1 MNTGLPHGF
10 HLAID
15 ADTVQ
20 IDTDTLRGGSPIKVL
35 RLSPKGRNAWA
46 ELRHG
51 PVRSAAGSA
60 LARRLTD
67 VGLAHPRPP
76 EPETAYSV
84 TVVIPVKDRAAML
97 RRCLTALGG
106 AYPTVIV
113 DDGSED
119 RDALADIASEHS
131 ATMMRRP
138 HCGGPAAARN
148 TGLNSV
154 STDLV
159 AFIDSDCTTTVG
171 WIEALAPH
179 FADPLV
185 AAVAPRV
192 RTLHATTSAGRYGEV
207 AGSLDMGA
215 AEGRVLPGSRISYV
229 PSAALIVRRDAL
241 RDIGVFDEHLRYG
254 EDVDLIWRLHEAGLR
269 IRYDPAVQV
278 YHQEPQRW
286 PELLARRFHYGTSAA
301 PLAQRHPDSLAP
313 LVVHPWHTATVLA
326 AVTGRPAPT
335 AVAFGLSVWAT
346 RKALRQAGLPTTGML
361 ATTGTGLQQTWLGLG
376 RFMIQFAAPVL
387 AAMLLHGSGRPAQRR
402 LSRAAAASLLLG
414 TPLTAYFQ
422 HRPRL
427 DPIRFVLGRIAD
439 HAAYGAGVWAGCL
452 RHRTTVPIRPILARP
467 PRRIGAATA
476 LSAASRSTM
485 KGSK

>member
-1 MNTGLPHGF
+1 MNTVLPHGF
-10 HLAID
+10 RLAID

-20 IDTDTLRGGSPIKVL
+20 VDTDTLRGGSPVKVL
-35 RLSPKGRNAWA
+35 RLSPRGRNAWA
-46 ELRHG
+46 ELCSG
-51 PVRSAAGSA
+51 PVRSAAGAA

-76 EPETAYSV
+76 VPDTAYSV
-84 TVVIPVKDRAAML
+84 TVVIPVKDRAVML
-97 RRCLTALGG
+97 RQCLASLGG
-106 AYPTVIV
+106 AYPTVVV
-113 DDGSED
+113 DDGSQD
-119 RDALADIASEHS
+119 RNALADIAETHS
-131 ATMMRRP
+131 ATVVRRSR
-138 HCGGPAAARN
+138 CGGPAAARN
-148 TGLNSV
+148 TGLDSV

-159 AFIDSDCTTTVG
+159 AFLDSDCLATAG
-171 WIEALAPH
+171 WIEKLALH

-192 RTLHATTSAGRYGEV
+192 LTLDSTTPAGRYGEV

-241 RDIGVFDEHLRYG
+241 RDIGLFDEGLRFG

-269 IRYDPAVQV
+269 IRYEPAVQV
-278 YHQEPQRW
+278 HHREPQHW

-301 PLAQRHPDSLAP
+301 PLAQRHPYALAP

-335 AVAFGLSVWAT
+335 AVAFGLSLWAT
-346 RKALRQAGLPTTGML
+346 RSALQRAGLPATDTL
-361 ATTGTGLQQTWLGLG
+361 ATTGTGLQQAWLGLG
-376 RFMIQFAAPVL
+376 RFMIQFAGPVL
-387 AAMLLHGSGRPAQRR
+387 AALLLRGPDSPVQRR
-402 LSRAAAASLLLG
+402 LSSAAVASLLLG
-414 TPLTAYFQ
+414 APLTTYFQ
-422 HRPRL
+422 RRPRL
-427 DPIRFVLGRIAD
+427 DPIRFVLGQLAD

-452 RHRTTVPIRPILARP
+452 RYRTTVPLRPTLART

-476 LSAASRSTM
+476 QSAAHSTM